1 MKHAFRLALL
11 ATLLAAPLAAQA
23 MCYTIFSSASEVIY
37 RSDAP
42 PFDLSLPTSDG
53 MTQSRFS
60 SGHLVIIPV
69 YTDCYPFGVRDRSTQ
84 QRIDDPKNYYKQL
97 KGKE

>member
-1 MKHAFRLALL
+1 
-11 ATLLAAPLAAQA
+11 
-23 MCYTIFSSASEVIY
+23 
-37 RSDAP
+37 
-42 PFDLSLPTSDG
+42 

-84 QRIDDPKNYYKQL
+84 QRIDDPKNYYKRL